1 MKKVLEAQNTTIYW
15 DEENSLIKVIRDV
28 KDQSISDE
36 DYQKDLLLWRDVILE
51 HQPKFQLVDMRHNN
65 YTISPEM
72 QAWING
78 SLMAPAR
85 KAGMKKVA
93 FLVSEDLF
101 AQVSIEQSMEEEEG
115 KQFQTFYFEEEN
127 EAMEW
132 LLK

>member
-1 MKKVLEAQNTTIYW
+1 MKKVLETQHTTIFW
-15 DEENSLIKVIRDV
+15 DEKNSLIKVVRNV

-36 DYQKDLLLWRDVILE
+36 DYQKDLLLWRDIILE

-72 QAWING
+72 QVWLN
-78 SLMAPAR
+78 SNLMAPAR
-85 KAGMKKVA
+85 KVGMKKVA

-115 KQFQTFYFEEEN
+115 KQFQTFYFEEED